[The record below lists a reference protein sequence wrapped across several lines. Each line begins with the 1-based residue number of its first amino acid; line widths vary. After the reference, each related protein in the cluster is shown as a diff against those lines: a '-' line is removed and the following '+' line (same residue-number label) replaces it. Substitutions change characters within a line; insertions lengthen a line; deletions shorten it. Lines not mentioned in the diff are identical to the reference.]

1 MIYRHTSRKTTT
13 LRIVG
18 LLFWGTT
25 TGSRSVTLMSRR
37 QKHLLIFSKM
47 VNRKRQLAQLNNND
61 TGQDFSLE
69 KRLKRVKKCLSKPDV
84 LKTVKSRLLSQKCC
98 LRSVNSYLSKL
109 MEDNEETRSGKCA
122 SHSQNSLQILENFVN
137 KSSNKL
143 AVSI

>member
-1 MIYRHTSRKTTT
+1 
-13 LRIVG
+13 
-18 LLFWGTT
+18 
-25 TGSRSVTLMSRR
+25 
-37 QKHLLIFSKM
+37 M

-69 KRLKRVKKCLSKPDV
+69 KRLKQVKKCLSKPDV

-122 SHSQNSLQILENFVN
+122 SHSFSKFP
-137 KSSNKL
+137 SNP
-143 AVSI
+143 